1 MDFPVA
7 HQRSQVKLLQML
19 KTKKKNLLQYIFIF
33 LKRYFLLEQASSIFS
48 TCQYFAFTFKTEIF
62 AYSSQDGFQQKNF
75 YSAEHRN
82 GKLLSI
88 TFTNNVIE
96 LKPLG
101 HTAKN
106 WRDPWR
112 KKNIKAQTP
121 ILYLNVVAK
130 VSIYNGKS

>member
-1 MDFPVA
+1 MDFLVA
-7 HQRSQVKLLQML
+7 QQRSQVKVLQVSKL
-19 KTKKKNLLQYIFIF
+19 KENLLKNI
-33 LKRYFLLEQASSIFS
+33 SIFEIDIFWLYRPLAFS
-48 TCQYFAFTFKTEIF
+48 PTCQYFAFTFKTEIF

-106 WRDPWR
+106 WWDPWR